1 MVLLIPHNLTSPG
14 AQSSGLFFKTL
25 FTLGRYMNF
34 TLFIATGLMMIGLV
48 IYPIDAFSQG
58 QAQKVGNVKNSAQE
72 ANLQDL
78 QTKAQQGDPKSQYK
92 LGLMYGDGQGV
103 TKDDALAHKW
113 LNAAADQGYPDALYA
128 LGVLNE
134 MGMGIPQDQKKAL
147 SYLRKAAD
155 KNHRDAQY
163 RLGGFYFSGS
173 MTLPKDPK
181 LALKWYRK
189 AAENGHV
196 ESQAILGQM

>member
-1 MVLLIPHNLTSPG
+1 MNQMGLGINICITLLLSV
-14 AQSSGLFFKTL
+14 
-25 FTLGRYMNF
+25 
-34 TLFIATGLMMIGLV
+34 FIFHALEAKNEAISAEKPAVEESLPLV
-48 IYPIDAFSQG
+48 S
-58 QAQKVGNVKNSAQE
+58 K
-72 ANLQDL
+72 
-78 QTKAQQGDPKSQYK
+78 KAQQGDPQSQYK

-103 TKDDALAHKW
+103 AKDDALAHKW

-147 SYLRKAAD
+147 SYFRKAAD

-173 MTLPKDPK
+173 MTLPRDPK